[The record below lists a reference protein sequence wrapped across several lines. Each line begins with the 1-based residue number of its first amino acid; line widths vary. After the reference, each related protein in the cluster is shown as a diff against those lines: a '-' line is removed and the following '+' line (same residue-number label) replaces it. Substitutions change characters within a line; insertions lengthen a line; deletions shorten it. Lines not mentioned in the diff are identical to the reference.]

1 MVICASMIET
11 KTSQQRAENS
21 CVPLRTP
28 PACSKVLSLAKGWRA
43 KRKEKNAESAKR
55 EKNNR
60 EKSGAFYFEFLRPL
74 NKFAL
79 SRGGE
84 GTVNRQKIYWSSPR
98 RLSVTFIAPQYF
110 PPEIQLVRPL
120 LPSCSFFF
128 VNRRRRYI
136 CASARLPS
144 VPCGGPFL
152 FFFSFFF

>member
-1 MVICASMIET
+1 MIET

-43 KRKEKNAESAKR
+43 KRKEKKRREREKR
-55 EKNNR
+55 EKQQR
-60 EKSGAFYFEFLRPL
+60 EKRRILFRIPTATKQVRS
-74 NKFAL
+74 FAG
-79 SRGGE
+79 RR

-120 LPSCSFFF
+120 LPSCSLFFLSI
-128 VNRRRRYI
+128 VDAVI
-136 CASARLPS
+136 SARARVSLRYRAGVRS
-144 VPCGGPFL
+144 SL
-152 FFFSFFF
+152 FFSFFFF